1 MAPSRP
7 PERAISS
14 VLGTVRGRLG
24 NRLGKRL
31 GKRVLFY
38 SVPTGNF
45 LFYIAFSMV
54 PDEGFRTPDLL
65 ITNQPLYQLS

>member
-14 VLGTVRGRLG
+14 VLGTVRG
-24 NRLGKRL
+24 RLGKRL

-54 PDEGFRTPDLL
+54 PDEGFEPPT
-65 ITNQPLYQLS
+65 Y